1 MATAYKC
8 PVCIWTSHQGKV
20 TARLIDDFEEGIAV
34 GETKKE
40 AMEQLREYLVYRSKK
55 DDFFWLDPDFEEP
68 EIRQVRVRVVPEYHD
83 HTRRFPCKEPILL
96 KLPCAIGRRS
106 TALWA
111 ACFPTLDLYFDF
123 YDKSRF
129 NELANH
135 YAKHTLSELTPR
147 ELSRF
152 LPPVSCEIDY
162 LNVTLK
168 EQSIRFEET
177 QETPNLLQV
186 ADPIGKRTLGRIS
199 RAWERDREVADL
211 AKTLQEEGTNVCL
224 VGASGCGKTSTLVE
238 ATRKVSRIEGVSRAG
253 SNSEGEKTSPP
264 RFWLSS
270 AARLIAGMRYLGQW
284 EERFEAAI
292 REISNIRGVLC
303 IENLLDL
310 LNVGGSGPESSVGAF
325 LVPYLKSGELRVV
338 AEATPQEIEACD
350 RLLPGLIDEMQILK
364 IEPFEPRAALSV
376 LGQAADYFTQNERI
390 QFPRSVSDEVYH
402 LFRRFQPYVAFP
414 GKAIQLMSSVVDH
427 RLQEKGVDSIEL
439 NDVRHEFSSQS
450 GLPDLF
456 LREDLPLAFEDLI
469 DTFSASLLG
478 QEEVVRQVSRTIAKF
493 KAGMNDPARPIGV
506 MLFAGPTGVGKT
518 QMVKLIGDFLF
529 SHKPAK
535 DRLVRLDMSEY
546 SGPDAAERLLGNMS
560 GRPSELIQKIRANP
574 FAVVLLDEIE
584 KASSEVFDVL
594 MNVFDEGRLTDPL
607 GRVTAF
613 NSTIIV
619 MTSNLG
625 ATTSG
630 SLGFGV
636 GVSDDEAPP
645 TRTDPA
651 KVREFFRPEFFN
663 RIDHVV
669 FFNALGKSTIHAITR
684 LELAQ
689 IARREG
695 FIDRKLK
702 LEFSEALI
710 GAIAAKGFDP
720 VYGAR
725 PLQRAVEEKVVM
737 PLSRILVADSTIQNR
752 TLNLEWNPETGEM
765 QLAAP

>member
-1 MATAYKC
+1 M
-8 PVCIWTSHQGKV
+8 
-20 TARLIDDFEEGIAV
+20 

-40 AMEQLREYLVYRSKK
+40 ALEQLREYLIYRSKK
-55 DDFFWLDPDFEEP
+55 DDFFWLDPDFDEP

-83 HTRRFPCKEPILL
+83 NTRRFPCKEPILL
-96 KLPCAIGRRS
+96 KLPCAVGQRS
-106 TALWA
+106 TGLWA

-123 YDKSRF
+123 YDKERF

-135 YAKHTLSELTPR
+135 YAKHTLSELTPK

-152 LPPVSCEIDY
+152 LPPADCEIDY

-168 EQSIRFEET
+168 EQPVKLEES
-177 QETPNLLQV
+177 QETPNLLHV

-224 VGASGCGKTSTLVE
+224 VGASGCGKTSVLVE
-238 ATRKVSRIEGVSRAG
+238 AARKVGRDNE
-253 SNSEGEKTSPP
+253 EKENTP

-284 EERFEAAI
+284 EERCEAAI
-292 REISNIRGVLC
+292 REIANVRGVLC
-303 IENLLDL
+303 VENLLDL

-325 LVPYLKSGELRVV
+325 LVPYLKSGELRLV
-338 AEATPQEIEACD
+338 AEATPQEVEACD
-350 RLLPGLIDEMQILK
+350 RLLPGLIDEMQVLK

-376 LGQAADYFTQNERI
+376 LGQAGDYFTQNERI
-390 QFPRSVSDEVYH
+390 QFARSISDEVYH

-427 RLQEKGVDSIEL
+427 KMQEKGTEAVEL
-439 NDVRHEFSSQS
+439 NDVRHEFSLQT

-456 LREDLPLAFEDLI
+456 LREDVPLAYEDLV

-478 QEEVVRQVSRTIAKF
+478 QEMAVRQVSRTIAKF
-493 KAGMNDPARPIGV
+493 KAGMNDPGRPIGV

-529 SHKPAK
+529 SNKPAK

-546 SGPDAAERLLGNMS
+546 SGPDAAERLIGNVA
-560 GRPSELIQKIRANP
+560 GRPSELVQKIRANP
-574 FAVVLLDEIE
+574 FSVVLLDEIE
-584 KASSEVFDVL
+584 KASNEVFDVL

-607 GRVTAF
+607 GRMTAF
-613 NSTIIV
+613 NSTIII

-625 ATTSG
+625 ATSSG
-630 SLGFGV
+630 DLGFGV
-636 GVSDDEAPP
+636 GESDDEAPP

-669 FFNALGKSTIHAITR
+669 FFDALGKSTILAITR

-689 IARREG
+689 ISRREG
-695 FIDRKLK
+695 FIDRELK
-702 LEFSEALI
+702 IQFEEPLI
-710 GAIAAKGFDP
+710 AAIANEGFDP
-720 VYGAR
+720 IYGAR

-737 PLSRILVADSTIQNR
+737 PLSRLLVENADFRKQTLRLDWDKSGKSMTI
-752 TLNLEWNPETGEM
+752 TT
-765 QLAAP
+765 

>member
-8 PVCIWTSHQGKV
+8 PVCIWTSHQGKI

-40 AMEQLREYLVYRSKK
+40 AMEQLREYLVHRSKR

-83 HTRRFPCKEPILL
+83 DTRRFPCKEPILL
-96 KLPCAIGRRS
+96 KLPCAVGRRS
-106 TALWA
+106 TGLWA
-111 ACFPTLDLYFDF
+111 AFFPTLDLYFDF
-123 YDKSRF
+123 YDKGRF

-152 LPPVSCEIDY
+152 LPPATCDIDY

-168 EQSIRFEET
+168 EQAIRFDEGHD
-177 QETPNLLQV
+177 TPNLQQV

-224 VGASGCGKTSTLVE
+224 VGASGCGKTSALVE
-238 ATRKVSRIEGVSRAG
+238 AARKIGRDQD
-253 SNSEGEKTSPP
+253 EKSAPP
-264 RFWLSS
+264 RFWMTG
-270 AARLIAGMRYLGQW
+270 AARLIAGMRFLGQW
-284 EERFEAAI
+284 EERCEAAI
-292 REISNIRGVLC
+292 REITNLRGVLC
-303 IENLLDL
+303 VENLLDL

-364 IEPFEPRAALSV
+364 IEPFDPRAAMSV
-376 LGQAADYFTQNERI
+376 LGQAAEYFTQNERI
-390 QFPRSVSDEVYH
+390 LFARSVSDEVYH
-402 LFRRFQPYVAFP
+402 LFRRFMPYVAFP

-427 RLQEKGVDSIEL
+427 KVQEKGADSVEL
-439 NDVRHEFSSQS
+439 NDVRHEFSAQT

-456 LREDLPLAFEDLI
+456 LREDLPLRFEDLVE
-469 DTFSASLLG
+469 TFSASLLG
-478 QEEVVRQVSRTIAKF
+478 QDEAVRQVSRTIAKF

-546 SGPDAAERLLGNMS
+546 SGHDAAERLLGNVM
-560 GRPSELIQKIRANP
+560 GRPSELVQKIRANP
-574 FAVVLLDEIE
+574 FSVVLLDEIE
-584 KASSEVFDVL
+584 KASNEVFDVL

-607 GRVTAF
+607 GRETAF

-630 SLGFGV
+630 DLGFGT
-636 GVSDDEAPP
+636 GAADEETPP

-651 KVREFFRPEFFN
+651 KVRDFFRPEFFN

-669 FFNALGKSTIHAITR
+669 FFNALGKSTILAITK

-695 FIDRKLK
+695 FVDRGLK
-702 LEFSEALI
+702 LEFSDALI
-710 GAIAAKGFDP
+710 AAVSNAGFDP

-737 PLSRILVADSTIQNR
+737 PLSRLLVEQPKFTKQALQLDWDVEAQ
-752 TLNLEWNPETGEM
+752 EM
-765 QLAAP
+765 RIEAEG

>member
-1 MATAYKC
+1 M
-8 PVCIWTSHQGKV
+8 
-20 TARLIDDFEEGIAV
+20 

-40 AMEQLREYLVYRSKK
+40 AMEQLREYLIYRSKK
-55 DDFFWLDPDFEEP
+55 DDFFWLDPDFDDP

-83 HTRRFPCKEPILL
+83 NTRRFPCKEPILL
-96 KLPCAIGRRS
+96 KLPCAIGQRS
-106 TALWA
+106 TGLWA

-123 YDKSRF
+123 YDKERF

-135 YAKHTLSELTPR
+135 YAKHTLSELTPK

-152 LPPVSCEIDY
+152 LPPADCEIDY

-168 EQSIRFEET
+168 EQTVKYEES
-177 QETPNLLQV
+177 QETPNLLHV

-199 RAWERDREVADL
+199 RAWERDQEVAEL

-224 VGASGCGKTSTLVE
+224 VGASGCGKTSVLVE
-238 ATRKVSRIEGVSRAG
+238 AARKVGRDNEEK
-253 SNSEGEKTSPP
+253 SNAP
-264 RFWLSS
+264 RFWMSS

-284 EERFEAAI
+284 EERCEAAV
-292 REISNIRGVLC
+292 REISNLRGVLC
-303 IENLLDL
+303 VENLLDL

-325 LVPYLKSGELRVV
+325 LVPYLKSGELRLV
-338 AEATPQEIEACD
+338 AEATPQEVEACD
-350 RLLPGLIDEMQILK
+350 RLLPGLIDEMQVLK
-364 IEPFEPRAALSV
+364 IEPFEPRGALSV
-376 LGQAADYFTQNERI
+376 LGQAGDYFTQNERI
-390 QFPRSVSDEVYH
+390 QFARSISDEVYH

-427 RLQEKGVDSIEL
+427 KLQEKGAEAVEL
-439 NDVRHEFSSQS
+439 NDVRHEFSLQT

-456 LREDLPLAFEDLI
+456 LREDLPLPYEDLI
-469 DTFSASLLG
+469 DTFSTSLLG
-478 QEEVVRQVSRTIAKF
+478 QDMAVRQVSRTIAKF
-493 KAGMNDPARPIGV
+493 KAGMNDPGRPIGV

-529 SHKPAK
+529 SNKPAK

-546 SGPDAAERLLGNMS
+546 SGPDAAERLIGNVV
-560 GRPSELIQKIRANP
+560 GRPSELVQKIRANP
-574 FAVVLLDEIE
+574 FSVVLLDEIE
-584 KASSEVFDVL
+584 KASNEVFDVL

-613 NSTIIV
+613 NSTIII

-625 ATTSG
+625 ATSSG
-630 SLGFGV
+630 DLGFGS
-636 GVSDDEAPP
+636 GDSNDEAPP

-669 FFNALGKSTIHAITR
+669 FFNALGKSTILAITR

-689 IARREG
+689 ISRREG
-695 FIDRKLK
+695 FIDRELTLK
-702 LEFSEALI
+702 FEEPLLK
-710 GAIAAKGFDP
+710 AIASEGFDP

-737 PLSRILVADSTIQNR
+737 PLSRLLVENAKLRKETL
-752 TLNLEWNPETGEM
+752 TLNWDSATQSMTIESEQPT
-765 QLAAP
+765 